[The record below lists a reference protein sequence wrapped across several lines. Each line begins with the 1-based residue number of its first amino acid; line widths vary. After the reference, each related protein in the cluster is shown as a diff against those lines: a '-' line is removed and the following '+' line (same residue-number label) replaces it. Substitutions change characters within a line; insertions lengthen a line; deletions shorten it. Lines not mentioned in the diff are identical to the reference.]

1 MIKLLS
7 SYQGLIRLV
16 RPPPKKLHD
25 GGWRPDLDERNKNK
39 LKKFEDC
46 RHFANVVALGEGD
59 HDAGDEDVVHLQDP
73 RAEQPHHADGIHL
86 QNTTLAQI
94 LLGSHLFPVGRIPKW
109 ISRKALLSKGP
120 WFVGDT
126 GCLRNKRTW
135 VWSHKF
141 FLSTGNRWL
150 KNWELAN
157 PKVFGARVEKKLV
170 LQSKAITGL
179 KVNRKAF
186 LALFYSK
193 WHTNHPASL
202 GSVI

>member
-16 RPPPKKLHD
+16 RPPPKELHD

-59 HDAGDEDVVHLQDP
+59 HDARDEDVVHLQDP

-94 LLGSHLFPVGRIPKW
+94 LLGSHLFSSGQNAKMN
-109 ISRKALLSKGP
+109 KSKSS
-120 WFVGDT
+120 FV
-126 GCLRNKRTW
+126 KRAM
-135 VWSHKF
+135 VFWSY
-141 FLSTGNRWL
+141 WL
-150 KNWELAN
+150 IAEQENL
-157 PKVFGARVEKKLV
+157 GL
-170 LQSKAITGL
+170 IT
-179 KVNRKAF
+179 
-186 LALFYSK
+186 
-193 WHTNHPASL
+193 
-202 GSVI
+202 